1 MPSTGHA
8 APHRPPPD
16 STLSSAQHHDISLEL
31 FHRFMTYET
40 SWNHDPSPHHAH
52 PPASPD
58 ATLRSCSSPTFSA
71 TSGLPIPDPRREIRA
86 MPTRKSQ
93 SSASTRS
100 SAFPAVPT
108 ALPHLVAD
116 EETASSSTPSHAS
129 PRTPDCLSNGAA
141 AASNHGRA
149 PPTDSHALSSQFQQ
163 LSVQPSHHPSS
174 DKSPHASHQSAD
186 SSATTAAFRF
196 PALPSK
202 LTDESYHYRQRAAHF
217 ILLWSQ
223 EAAPERLSAFN
234 RRALPLVGNPSATTN
249 PTRKDAD
256 RRTILGGLPA
266 PSATF
271 DKSCAS
277 TAGADTDSVDS
288 HHHELDSDDDDV
300 QVDQDCLDF
309 DACQAAHLGNNKKK
323 RKSSRF
329 SHPGPSGPALLT
341 TSNTSTKQPV
351 SNVSLPDQASTRPAS
366 SSTDHPRR
374 DRALSDKTNIL
385 AHEAAPASLVHDKD
399 SPHDELGGAS
409 STQAQPSASPL
420 RLPPRRSAGEH
431 RRTLLR
437 SRIRL
442 RLSHAILKRKLDRLE
457 ADARAHRELSERAA
471 HAHPS
476 TPNPADQEAS
486 HSPERRMP
494 PKRISKAGKRAQ
506 AIRGGNTS
514 AKPLTIAEIRA
525 RTAAAAAL
533 GSTPS
538 NQESSQLQ
546 ASPRPQASPQRRA
559 VSPAAERTRT
569 PPSKPVNGRDTPS
582 KAGTPSQAEGR
593 TSRRPSRS
601 SAEPGPRPVERLED
615 VKPGVVPPAGKFQF
629 RMASAVSLRLREVR
643 SQLDAATRNLFD
655 SANGGVRA
663 PIEAAPAASSGV
675 VSAPQGSQSDS
686 RQREPLVWDE
696 LPPWVQ
702 GALTYQ
708 QQQADAD
715 SRPARSSPRPA
726 IAHDAKP
733 APPPSSHAAP
743 PRAEPRAAA
752 GKAKAAAGRRNAP
765 RKAAAEPAHQHGSG
779 CRHGH
784 GHGHGSSRAHGTG
797 SALFTAD
804 DWICVFCEYELY
816 YGEKPLMLRAC
827 RSRKKLVQG
836 KSRAKGKGRA
846 AGAKAASERTAATS
860 HHDHGQSEQAAHS
873 CCGHDHASTAGSDE
887 YGGYGGRRG
896 GHGHAHDER
905 DRCDCGNSIHSS
917 DFDDD
922 H

>member
-1 MPSTGHA
+1 MPSTAHA
-8 APHRPPPD
+8 AAHRPPLH
-16 STLSSAQHHDISLEL
+16 STLSPAQHHDLSLEL

-40 SWNHDPSPHHAH
+40 SWNQERSPDYAD

-93 SSASTRS
+93 SSASTRP

-129 PRTPDCLSNGAA
+129 PKTPERLSNGAA

-149 PPTDSHALSSQFQQ
+149 PPTDPHALSSQFQQ

-174 DKSPHASHQSAD
+174 HKSPHASHHLAD
-186 SSATTAAFRF
+186 TSATTAAFRF
-196 PALPSK
+196 PTLPSK

-234 RRALPLVGNPSATTN
+234 RRALPLVGNPSATIN

-266 PSATF
+266 PGATF
-271 DKSCAS
+271 DKSFAP

-288 HHHELDSDDDDV
+288 HHHELDSDDDA

-351 SNVSLPDQASTRPAS
+351 SNASLPDQASTRPAS

-374 DRALSDKTNIL
+374 DRALSDKTNTL
-385 AHEAAPASLVHDKD
+385 AHEAAPASLDHDKD

-442 RLSHAILKRKLDRLE
+442 RLSHAILKRRLDMLE
-457 ADARAHRELSERAA
+457 ADARAHRELSERAT

-476 TPNPADQEAS
+476 TPAPPDQGAS

-506 AIRGGNTS
+506 AIRGANTS
-514 AKPLTIAEIRA
+514 VKPLTIAEIRA
-525 RTAAAAAL
+525 RTAAAAAS
-533 GSTPS
+533 GSAPS
-538 NQESSQLQ
+538 NQDSSQLQ

-559 VSPAAERTRT
+559 VSPAAERIN
-569 PPSKPVNGRDTPS
+569 SRDTPS
-582 KAGTPSQAEGR
+582 KAGAPSKAEGR

-601 SAEPGPRPVERLED
+601 SAEPVPRPVEHVEQ

-643 SQLDAATRNLFD
+643 SQLDAATRNLFH
-655 SANGGVRA
+655 SADGGVPA
-663 PIEAAPAASSGV
+663 PIEAPPAVHSGT
-675 VSAPQGSQSDS
+675 VSAPQGAQSES
-686 RQREPLVWDE
+686 RQREPLAWDE

-708 QQQADAD
+708 QQQADTDA
-715 SRPARSSPRPA
+715 RLARSSPRPA
-726 IAHDAKP
+726 IAREAKL
-733 APPPSSHAAP
+733 APPPTSQAAP
-743 PRAEPRAAA
+743 PRAEPRTTA
-752 GKAKAAAGRRNAP
+752 GKTKAAAGRRNAP

-779 CRHGH
+779 CRHGHGH

-816 YGEKPLMLRAC
+816 YGETPLMLRAC

-836 KSRAKGKGRA
+836 KARAKGKGRA

-860 HHDHGQSEQAAHS
+860 HHDHGQSEQAGHS
-873 CCGHDHASTAGSDE
+873 CCGHDHASTAGSDG
-887 YGGYGGRRG
+887 YGGYGGRSG
-896 GHGHAHDER
+896 GGGHAHDER